1 MIGSIK
7 AGAIYNSNVVT
18 PKNEDKKNQEI
29 SQTQSS
35 NNSRIKELAA
45 QIKSGEYKV
54 DINALSEKIADSLM

>member
-7 AGAIYNSNVVT
+7 AGAIYNSNVIT
-18 PKNEDKKNQEI
+18 RKNEDKKNQEI

-54 DINALSEKIADSLM
+54 DINALSEKIADSLI

>member
-7 AGAIYNSNVVT
+7 AGAIYNNNVIT

>member
-7 AGAIYNSNVVT
+7 AGAIYNSNVIT

-45 QIKSGEYKV
+45 QIKSGEYKRPF
-54 DINALSEKIADSLM
+54 

>member
-7 AGAIYNSNVVT
+7 AGAIYNSNVKT

-54 DINALSEKIADSLM
+54 DINALSEKIADSLI

>member
-7 AGAIYNSNVVT
+7 AGAIYNSNVIA

-54 DINALSEKIADSLM
+54 DISALSEKIADSLI

>member
-7 AGAIYNSNVVT
+7 AGAIYNSNVIM

-54 DINALSEKIADSLM
+54 DINALSEKIADSLI

>member
-7 AGAIYNSNVVT
+7 AGAIYNNNVIT

-54 DINALSEKIADSLM
+54 DINALSEKIADSLI

>member
-7 AGAIYNSNVVT
+7 AGAIYNRNVIK

-54 DINALSEKIADSLM
+54 DINALSEKIADSLI